1 MMRPEIDAPV
11 LYLLRVDHEDSPPTR
26 TLLITERQAL
36 GGANM
41 QLAVAYEAIP
51 YIDGRG
57 RVCIQNPKPSER
69 IRRLEA
75 EVARLQ
81 ARIAELEAR
90 G

>member
-1 MMRPEIDAPV
+1 
-11 LYLLRVDHEDSPPTR
+11 
-26 TLLITERQAL
+26 
-36 GGANM
+36 M